1 MLADEYDAYANVYM
15 NPHDLGAWANTELE
29 SVLKGFWSAVKGNK
43 DLDYGV
49 KKVYLTGVTPLL
61 LSSLTSGFNEQ
72 ENLTFDPDFS
82 TICGLTRSDVLG
94 ALQVICTNK
103 EEVQERLE
111 ELEFYANGYH
121 FCDQRRVET
130 VFNTQ
135 TALSYLQVS
144 KQNYCM
150 ALLLI
155 IWVCRQSG
163 NGKSSRLRTLPTQK
177 SPSRFYRSVQRRLRL

>member
-1 MLADEYDAYANVYM
+1 M
-15 NPHDLGAWANTELE
+15 NPHDLGAWANSELE
-29 SVLKGFWSAVKGNK
+29 SVLKGFWSAVKSNK
-43 DLDYGV
+43 DLDYGI

-103 EEVQERLE
+103 EEVQERFE

-121 FCDQRRVET
+121 FCDQQRVET

-144 KQNYCM
+144 KQNHCM

-163 NGKSSRLRTLPTQK
+163 NGKSPRLRTLPTQK